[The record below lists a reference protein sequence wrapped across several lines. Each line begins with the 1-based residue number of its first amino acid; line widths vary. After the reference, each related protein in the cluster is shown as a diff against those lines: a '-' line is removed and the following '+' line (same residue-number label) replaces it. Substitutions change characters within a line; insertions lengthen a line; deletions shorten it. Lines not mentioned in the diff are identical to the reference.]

1 MGGRAA
7 RPFFIRPTSCLRER
21 LGKLGLRERLREA
34 RYIDVFA
41 GREVRVPAREH
52 DRDLREA
59 RLDLRN
65 ELRAGHARH
74 CVIGHEQVESG
85 AREFLERLTSG
96 LDREYFVSKV
106 LQHIDSAHEDERVV
120 IDRKDGKRFDG
131 VNRPGDRGGK

>member
-7 RPFFIRPTSCLRER
+7 RTVFIGPAPCPRER

-34 RYIDVFA
+34 RHIDVFA
-41 GREVRVPAREH
+41 GREVRVSAREH

-85 AREFLERLTSG
+85 ARKLLERLTSG
-96 LDREYFVSKV
+96 IDREHFVSKV
-106 LQHIDSAHEDERVV
+106 LQHVDSAH
-120 IDRKDGKRFDG
+120 
-131 VNRPGDRGGK
+131 